1 MIPACHNLM
10 VVSKERTRGEIVRLI
25 HRGLGVR
32 DFSLAAAR
40 SLRRSVP
47 FDGVCVVTI
56 DPATLLPTGH
66 VIENGLPDAVMPRY
80 AEIEV
85 REPDFNKFSALAR
98 ARRPAASLSEATG
111 GKLDL
116 SLRHRE
122 LRGPNGFGDEL
133 RAVFVGDSGT
143 WGGLVLLRENGRADF
158 TRADAQLV
166 ASLSQQLAEGLRRA
180 MLLTAPSD
188 ADDAGPGLLL
198 LDDDN
203 AIEQADHGARFWLAE
218 LDAQEQRAPF
228 VIQTVAD
235 RARSVAAGDLNG
247 GRIARARVRTPSGRW
262 LLVRGSMLGARAAVI
277 VEPIRSPELAPLIA
291 DAHGLTERERVV
303 TQLVAQGLAT
313 DAIGRRLHLSPY
325 TVQDHLKS
333 IFDKVGVGTR
343 GELVARLFFDHYAP
357 RLTP

>member
-1 MIPACHNLM
+1 M
-10 VVSKERTRGEIVRLI
+10 VVSKERTRGDIVRLV

-56 DPATLLPTGH
+56 DPATLLVTGH
-66 VIENGLPDAVMPRY
+66 VIENGLPDEVMPRY
-80 AEIEV
+80 VELEV

-111 GKLDL
+111 GRLDL
-116 SLRHRE
+116 SPRHRE
-122 LRGPNGFGDEL
+122 LRAPHGFGDEL
-133 RAVFVGDSGT
+133 RAVFIGDSGT
-143 WGGLVLLRENGRADF
+143 WGGLVLLRESGRADF
-158 TRADAQLV
+158 ARADAQLI
-166 ASLSQQLAEGLRRA
+166 ASLSRQLAEGLRRA
-180 MLLTAPSD
+180 MLLSAVSDAAD

-203 AIEQADHGARFWLAE
+203 AIEQADHAARYWLAE
-218 LDAQEQRAPF
+218 LDARDERAPLL
-228 VIQTVAD
+228 IQTVAD

-247 GRIARARVRTPSGRW
+247 GSIARARVRAPSGRW

-333 IFDKVGVGTR
+333 IFEKVGVGTR
-343 GELVARLFFDHYAP
+343 GELVARLFFDHYDP
-357 RLTP
+357 RLTS